1 MEINEHKSHPLV
13 LVFYLDREVMTNKE
27 IIIPFTE
34 SVDNLIKKKDLNV
47 LAFFMPT
54 DDEERIE
61 CLNPKLLSESQM
73 TNVDKIIQD
82 LSKNFDVG
90 LGADEG
96 KNNPNNEII
105 IDG

>member
-1 MEINEHKSHPLV
+1 MEKDQPLV
-13 LVFYLDREVMTNKE
+13 LVFYLDRELMTNKE
-27 IIIPFTE
+27 IIIPFTK
-34 SVDNLIKKKDLNV
+34 SVENLIKKKDLNV

-54 DDEERIE
+54 DDDERIE
-61 CLNPKLLSESQM
+61 CLNPKLISESQM
-73 TNVDKIIQD
+73 KNVDKIIQD

>member
-1 MEINEHKSHPLV
+1 MKKEHPLI

-34 SVDNLIKKKDLNV
+34 SVDNLIKKKDLNILV
-47 LAFFMPT
+47 FFMPT
-54 DDEERIE
+54 DGDEKIE